1 MTDQISW
8 QPRRPALVAAAVFIA
23 AMLLL
28 AWPIATGQFL
38 AGPASDQFVAGYGFR
53 RFAADYFRTYQSIP
67 LWNPYI
73 FGGLPFVAAMHG
85 DVFYPTAWLRWV
97 LETDTAMNLGLA
109 IHIALAGGTMYGFL
123 RALKFSWT
131 GAVAGGLT
139 WELSGIVAGMVHPGH
154 DGKLFVAALTPLLFL
169 AVLRLVRDRRTSA
182 AGLLA
187 VTVGLALH
195 GHPQLSYYL
204 LVAGALWGAWL
215 LWFGPE
221 RPDRPQQPRLILLA
235 LAGVALGFGIYAI
248 QALPFYQYI
257 PFSPRGDGGSS
268 GGWAYATAY
277 SLPWS
282 ELISAVLPEFN
293 GLKEAYWGIN
303 YLKHH
308 TEYFGVIP
316 LALAVFG
323 LGDQARRKYLLALLG
338 IGVLFLLIAL
348 GGHTPFYRVWYEV
361 MPFMKKVRAPGM
373 AWFLVAFP
381 LAALAGAGA
390 ARLVQGEVAKR
401 WAGVVLGGLGVL
413 GLLGLTG
420 ALQPL
425 AEILAL
431 PERMGD
437 VLRNADAL
445 RAGGVRVLMLALLG
459 LGIVALVD
467 RPRIRPALLSI
478 GLVGVVAADLW
489 SIERQMF
496 VFQGP
501 ASETYRDDAITAAV
515 RATALPY
522 RVLDAGVYQ
531 GSWLMAHD
539 IPALLGYHGNELHA
553 FDQLM
558 GGKNEWS
565 NLGAPVLFD
574 LFAIRY
580 LIVGSPVELPGW
592 HLLIGPTPTAGG
604 RQGLL
609 YQRDSVPDWVWVVP
623 AAAKIPEDQIIPTL
637 LDDRFP
643 ASQVVLFPDTVGLDA
658 APLGGTEQLR
668 AADSATVTDWR
679 PGQMTVHLTGAS
691 EVPSYLVVSENWYP
705 DWQAKVDGVSVPTR
719 RGQYSLI
726 TVPLPAG
733 AREVVLSFRS
743 AAYQRGRTV
752 SLISLI
758 LALGLLLGPRL
769 LERRRHG

>member
-1 MTDQISW
+1 
-8 QPRRPALVAAAVFIA
+8 
-23 AMLLL
+23 
-28 AWPIATGQFL
+28 
-38 AGPASDQFVAGYGFR
+38 
-53 RFAADYFRTYQSIP
+53 
-67 LWNPYI
+67 
-73 FGGLPFVAAMHG
+73 
-85 DVFYPTAWLRWV
+85 FYPTAWLRWM
-97 LETDTAMNLGLA
+97 LETDTAMNLGFA
-109 IHIALAGGTMYGFL
+109 VHIALAGGTMYGFL

-131 GAVAGGLT
+131 GAVVGGLT

-187 VTVGLALH
+187 VTVGLVLH

-204 LVAGALWGAWL
+204 LVAGALWGASL
-215 LWFGPE
+215 LWLGPE
-221 RPDRPQQPRLILLA
+221 RPERAQQPRLILLA
-235 LAGVALGFGIYAI
+235 LVGVALGFGIYAI

-293 GLKEAYWGIN
+293 GLKEAYWGVN
-303 YLKHH
+303 PLKHH

-316 LALAVFG
+316 LALGIFG
-323 LGDQARRKYLLALLG
+323 LGDQSRRRYLLVLSG
-338 IGVLFLLIAL
+338 IGALFLLIAL
-348 GGHTPFYRVWYEV
+348 GGHTPFYRFWYEV

-390 ARLVQGEVAKR
+390 ARLVQGEVSKR
-401 WAGVVLGGLGVL
+401 RAGWVLGGLAGL

-420 ALQPL
+420 MLQPL
-425 AEILAL
+425 AEVLAL
-431 PERMGD
+431 PERMGN

-445 RAGGVRVLMLALLG
+445 RGGGGRVVSLALLG
-459 LGIVALVD
+459 LGVVWLVG
-467 RPRIRPALLSI
+467 RPRIRPALLSL
-478 GLVGVVAADLW
+478 GLVGAVVADLW
-489 SIERQMF
+489 TIERQMF
-496 VFQGP
+496 IFQGP

-515 RATALPY
+515 RTTALPY

-592 HLLIGPTPTAGG
+592 HLQVGPTPTAGG

-609 YQRDSVPDWVWVVP
+609 YQRDSVPNWVWVVP
-623 AAAKIPEDQIIPTL
+623 AAGKIPEAQIIPTL

-643 ASQVVLFPDTVGLDA
+643 AEQVVLFPDTVGLDI
-658 APLGGTEQLR
+658 APLESTEQLR
-668 AADSATVTDWR
+668 VPDTATLTDWR

-691 EVPSYLVVSENWYP
+691 QVPSYLVVSENWYP
-705 DWQAKVDGVSVPTR
+705 DWQATVDGVQVPTR

-733 AREVVLSFRS
+733 AREVVLRFRS
-743 AAYQRGRTV
+743 AAYLRGRTI
-752 SLISLI
+752 SLISLV
-758 LALGLLLGPRL
+758 LALGLLLGPRVL
-769 LERRRHG
+769 QRGRHG